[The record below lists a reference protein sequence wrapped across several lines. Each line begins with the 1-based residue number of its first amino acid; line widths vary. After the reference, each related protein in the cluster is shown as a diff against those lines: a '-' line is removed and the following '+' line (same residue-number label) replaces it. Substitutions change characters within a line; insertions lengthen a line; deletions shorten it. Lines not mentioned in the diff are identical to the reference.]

1 MPPKLLSFKTW
12 YNARH
17 GVNADHVWSVVKEW
31 QWRHNHKGE
40 DLFTVLLKDIEDG
53 YYR

>member
-1 MPPKLLSFKTW
+1 MVIPCLLSLSSGRVRK
-12 YNARH
+12 
-17 GVNADHVWSVVKEW
+17 ADHVWSVVKEW